1 MSAIEDVFYFL
12 VLSLSDSLYIITP
25 GQLKG
30 AKYMGYE
37 SIKYKNT
44 LIDRVIF
51 RLDFSNYIN
60 SDEIF
65 NNRIST
71 EIKRLFTKKEMR
83 QVMTFGTI
91 NISNSTQS
99 GVSGQQFEGFQ
110 DTFKTDLGDRAILS
124 NKFFI
129 LDIKQYNTFDTL
141 LASIKPIIKS
151 IGAIDNFKV
160 ERTGLR
166 YINIVK
172 SKNNKIRK
180 KLFIPKI
187 ANYINPVIDVCFE
200 ELKEIRSLSISE
212 YRYSDLYV
220 TFRFG
225 RYNSDYP
232 NPIKSSDFVLD
243 YDVFSDTPYTESEDI
258 ITFANKGH
266 EIIQY
271 LFESSITDC
280 LRSEMN
286 HD

>member
-1 MSAIEDVFYFL
+1 
-12 VLSLSDSLYIITP
+12 
-25 GQLKG
+25 
-30 AKYMGYE
+30 MGYE

-60 SDEIF
+60 TDEIF

-110 DTFKTDLGDRAILS
+110 DTFKSDSGDRAILS

-141 LASIKPIIKS
+141 LASIKPIIKT
-151 IGAIDNFKV
+151 IGDIDSFKA

-187 ANYINPVIDVCFE
+187 ANNINPVIDVCFE

-212 YRYSDLYV
+212 YRYLDLYV